1 MPLGSWSNKTH
12 QKWRWYYNK
21 GKDELYPIDS
31 NTIDY
36 YDCETGWCKTRS
48 TKNYKLAKTETS
60 PLNSPTGVPTSVVA
74 LSINRINKLQEGQ
87 AYQWRH
93 QAPYRSGNISQ
104 PGAGTGCGMIL
115 MIAKQPKRTP
125 HGLWIAEGLKA
136 GTLIWTTDRSYH
148 RKQLTDLSGVGWII
162 FCKKTGLWLTGS
174 FWEKSPTAS
183 SFRAEMLPLCSHHL
197 LVCAIAE
204 YHNVKT
210 WSAVMSCNNK
220 WALEL

>member
-1 MPLGSWSNKTH
+1 LYHFDGNTNNL
-12 QKWRWYYNK
+12 YNR
-21 GKDELYPIDS
+21 
-31 NTIDY
+31 
-36 YDCETGWCKTRS
+36 ETGWRQTRS
-48 TKNYKLAKTETS
+48 TTSYKLAKTETS

-93 QAPYRSGNISQ
+93 QAPYRSENISQ
-104 PGAGTGCGMIL
+104 PGAGTGCGKIL

-136 GTLIWTTDRSYH
+136 GTLMRTTDGSYH
-148 RKQLTDLSGVGWII
+148 RKQVADLSGVGWII

-183 SFRAEMLPLCSHHL
+183 SFHAEMLPLCSLCL
-197 LVCAIAE
+197 LVHAIAE

-210 WSAVMSCNNK
+210 WSAVMPCNNK